1 MTSLNLSHF
10 NTSSVDNMGSMF
22 QNTPQLSNLN
32 LSSFNTSQVTDMSSM
47 FEDAMTD
54 NSTLDLSSFDTS
66 QVISIYN
73 MFGNTRSRT
82 IYASNTFVL
91 DNIDEADELFNNN
104 NNLVGGNGT
113 AFSGSNPTNKT
124 YARIDAPGTPGY
136 FTQKP

>member
-1 MTSLNLSHF
+1 M
-10 NTSSVDNMGSMF
+10 
-22 QNTPQLSNLN
+22 
-32 LSSFNTSQVTDMSSM
+32 
-47 FEDAMTD
+47 AD

-91 DNIDEADELFNNN
+91 DNVDEADELFSGND
-104 NNLVGGNGT
+104 NLIGGNGT
-113 AFSGSNPTNKT
+113 AFSASNPTNKT

-136 FTQKP
+136 FTQK